1 MLSPDKL
8 VTRVKA
14 MCDCSIYK
22 LLLKDFYVLCKI
34 NIYRTN
40 LVLAMNSTTTDEPGI
55 VLGLRGKSKH
65 GTVNGIPM
73 ETSDQASSMSPKSM
87 LTIMAIV

>member
-55 VLGLRGKSKH
+55 VLGLRG
-65 GTVNGIPM
+65 VF
-73 ETSDQASSMSPKSM
+73 
-87 LTIMAIV
+87 